1 MSNKATVLLV
11 DDNKIIMKLLENV
24 LKINNYHVLKC
35 GSSEDAIDLLISHS
49 PKIDLIITDYHMNQ
63 INGLEL
69 AESVKKLDKYKETD
83 TVLYTNATD
92 STVMANK
99 RFDIF
104 NKILYKSDDINNF
117 IKEINI
123 LLFSKI
129 NKKNNFGHML
139 SAEQQIL
146 NAIKA
151 NIYWKDLRGIY
162 LGCNI
167 NMAKEFGYFDVNE
180 IIGKSDYELIWRNNA
195 NQIVKNDNIVI
206 KERSSITFEEKAVD
220 KFGQIKIF
228 KTSKSPLI
236 DEDKK
241 IIGIIG
247 VSIDIS
253 DEKAKEEE
261 LAKSKIEIKDL
272 LKIKNTMMANIAH
285 EIRTPVFVL
294 KSMATE
300 YETTINLENS
310 KEYLKTIKECTEYLN
325 ETIDDIFDVS
335 RINNKTANLEIT
347 RENIVDIL
355 ENIILD
361 TAKLDITKTN
371 PDINLISEYKEI
383 YVDLDLKRI
392 KIVFKNIINN
402 AIKYTDNNSPI
413 SIHVY
418 TKDDFIKILF
428 KDGGIGVPEE
438 QLNLM
443 FEPFLV
449 TSNSHNHGMGLGLSL
464 CKEIISAHQG
474 VISANNNIEEA
485 GITMLVTLRK
495 KLSINNE

>member
-1 MSNKATVLLV
+1 
-11 DDNKIIMKLLENV
+11 
-24 LKINNYHVLKC
+24 
-35 GSSEDAIDLLISHS
+35 
-49 PKIDLIITDYHMNQ
+49 
-63 INGLEL
+63 
-69 AESVKKLDKYKETD
+69 
-83 TVLYTNATD
+83 
-92 STVMANK
+92 
-99 RFDIF
+99 
-104 NKILYKSDDINNF
+104 
-117 IKEINI
+117 
-123 LLFSKI
+123 
-129 NKKNNFGHML
+129 ML
-139 SAEQQIL
+139 STEQQIL

-180 IIGKSDYELIWRNNA
+180 IIGKSDYELLWKNNA
-195 NQIVKNDNIVI
+195 NQIVQNDNIVI
-206 KERSSITFEEKAVD
+206 REGRSITFEEKAVD

-310 KEYLKTIKECTEYLN
+310 KKYLKNIKECTEYLN

-418 TKDDFIKILF
+418 TKDDCIKILF
-428 KDGGIGVPEE
+428 KDGGMGVPEE

-449 TSNSHNHGMGLGLSL
+449 TSNSHKHGMGLGLSL

-474 VISANNNIEEA
+474 VISSNNNIEEA
-485 GITMLVTLRK
+485 GITISVTLQK
-495 KLSINNE
+495 KYKKKMNKLIKNVGIDQIYPIHIDSNLLEKSHCILGISPFNSFFSEENITTLINWANTQFRSFQIFIPDKISYYTR